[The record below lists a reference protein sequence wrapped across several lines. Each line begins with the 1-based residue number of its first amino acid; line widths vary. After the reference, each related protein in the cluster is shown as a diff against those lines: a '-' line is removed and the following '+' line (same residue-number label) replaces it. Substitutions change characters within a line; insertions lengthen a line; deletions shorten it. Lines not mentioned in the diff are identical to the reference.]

1 MVKMTKAKARRM
13 LEEIKSK
20 SFRIMGDCSHC
31 SKADRTQL
39 MSIFDMADKIKNR
52 LK

>member
-1 MVKMTKAKARRM
+1 MAKITKAKARRM

-20 SFRIMGDCSHC
+20 SFRIMGDCNHC

-39 MSIFDMADKIKNR
+39 MQMFDMADRIKNR

>member
-1 MVKMTKAKARRM
+1 MATISKAKARRM

-31 SKADRTQL
+31 TASDRANL
-39 MSIFDMADKIKNR
+39 MKLFDMADR
-52 LK
+52 LKNKLK